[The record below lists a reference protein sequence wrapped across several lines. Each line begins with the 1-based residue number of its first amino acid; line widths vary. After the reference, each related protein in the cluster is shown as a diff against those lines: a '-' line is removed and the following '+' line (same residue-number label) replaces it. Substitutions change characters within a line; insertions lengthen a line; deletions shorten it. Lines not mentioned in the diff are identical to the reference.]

1 MTQSSRDVIFINTS
15 TPEKRIGIL
24 KPASVLRTLPDE
36 STEVICAGL
45 LDRYSERPPSM
56 ENIILSQF
64 AFSFEKQV
72 DKKKGISDTVDQI
85 DGVDNN
91 VEEIVA
97 GMKIHLPDGSWLVKR
112 RVPKVIRS
120 VRYSLKK
127 DPELYYREQLML
139 FYPWREEN
147 ALKGQSTTYE
157 DEFKIHEAHIIS
169 FKAMFDAF
177 TSDESIEEIFE
188 DANQQIVNDEIDD
201 IAPNRSISLIVF
213 T

>member
-1 MTQSSRDVIFINTS
+1 MTR
-15 TPEKRIGIL
+15 
-24 KPASVLRTLPDE
+24 
-36 STEVICAGL
+36 
-45 LDRYSERPPSM
+45 
-56 ENIILSQF
+56 
-64 AFSFEKQV
+64 
-72 DKKKGISDTVDQI
+72 KKGIS
-85 DGVDNN
+85 
-91 VEEIVA
+91 
-97 GMKIHLPDGSWLVKR
+97 DGSWLVKR

-201 IAPNRSISLIVF
+201 IAPNARQTEDDSEQLRQDMESILQR
-213 T
+213 